1 VNQARVRENC
11 GLFGVYGQ
19 RDAAELTYLALFAQQ
34 HRGQESAG
42 ICTSDGGQIVR
53 YAGLGLVAEVL
64 DRRHLEQ
71 LRNPIAIGHVR
82 YSTTGSPSV
91 QNSQPLLVEYARGQ
105 VAVCHNGNL
114 INAGLLRR
122 RYEEQGRIF
131 QTTSDTEVIIHLLA
145 DPEHMDLADPLGH
158 VLTHLQGAFSLLV
171 LFPDRIE
178 AARDAYGIRPLCIGR
193 MADGSYCV
201 ASETIALAVV
211 DASYVRD
218 VEPGEIVTLSKE
230 GIRSRYFVD
239 PKQYR
244 PAHCIFELVYFADP
258 SSNVFEQ
265 NVHLARVA
273 MGRQL
278 AREAPAAAD
287 LVVAVPNCAR
297 CAAIG
302 YSRESGIPFG
312 RGFTT
317 SHYVGRSFIMPNQ
330 AMRNL
335 VVRMKL
341 NVIQEAVQGKRL
353 VVIEDS
359 IVRGTTT
366 RGKLGALRR
375 AGAKEIHVRVASP
388 PIRNPCYYGIDFPT
402 SEELV
407 ASRLGRVEAIRDY
420 LEVNSL
426 GYLSLEGMLSCVA
439 GPTGHYCTACFSGE
453 YPIPIDHQVH
463 KFALERYQ
471 LRMFQ

>member
-1 VNQARVRENC
+1 MSQVRVRENC

-19 RDAAELTYLALFAQQ
+19 PDAAELTYLALFAQQ

-42 ICTSDGGQIVR
+42 ICTSDGRQIAR
-53 YAGLGLVAEVL
+53 YAGLGLVGEVL
-64 DRRHLEQ
+64 DRRRLEQ

-82 YSTTGSPSV
+82 YSTTGSSSV

-178 AARDAYGIRPLCIGR
+178 AARDAYGIRPMCIGR
-193 MADGSYCV
+193 LADGSYCV

-211 DASYVRD
+211 DATYVRD
-218 VEPGEIVTLSKE
+218 VEPGEIVTLSE
-230 GIRSRYFVD
+230 AGIASRYFVD
-239 PKQYR
+239 PKQYH

-278 AREAPAAAD
+278 AREAQARAD
-287 LVVAVPNCAR
+287 LVMAVPNCAR

-302 YSRESGIPFG
+302 YSQESGVPYG

-330 AMRNL
+330 AMRDQ

-341 NVIQEAVQGKRL
+341 NVIKEAVQGQRL

-402 SEELV
+402 SAELV
-407 ASRLGRVEAIRDY
+407 ASRLGSVEAIRDY
-420 LEVNSL
+420 LEVDSL
-426 GYLSLEGMLSCVA
+426 AYLSLEGMLSCVA
-439 GPTGHYCTACFSGE
+439 GPAGHYCTACFSGQ

-471 LRMFQ
+471 LRMFE